1 MRTITGKR
9 VLITGA
15 ASGIGRAI
23 AVALADEDAQLVLVD
38 IDEAG
43 LNRLKS
49 ELENRVPVETYC
61 CDLSQPALISK
72 LVHDVTSTGS
82 VDVLVNNA
90 GVAYYGPTEAMT
102 QEQWDWLM
110 AINLHAPIQLT
121 RELLPSM
128 LEQPEPHIVNMCSI
142 SGMVAGG
149 RFAAYHVSK
158 FGLVGFTEALRAEF
172 GRRGMGVSAI
182 CPGPVRTDLY
192 KSAAGGREGK
202 PVPEPPK
209 WMTASAE
216 TIAKR
221 TVKAIRKNKR
231 MTLITPTA
239 HALYQ
244 LKRFAPGLID
254 FANQFSRKKFRRRRE
269 AKKLVARQAL
279 EYQQSRKA
287 A

>member
-23 AVALADEDAQLVLVD
+23 AVAMADEDAQLILVD
-38 IDEAG
+38 IDEPG
-43 LNRLKS
+43 LHRLQS
-49 ELENRVPVETYC
+49 EVEDRVPVESYS
-61 CDLSQPALISK
+61 CDLSQPAMVSK
-72 LVHDVTSTGS
+72 LVRDVTKAGS
-82 VDVLVNNA
+82 VDILVNNA

-110 AINLHAPIQLT
+110 SINLHAPIQLT

-128 LEQPEPHIVNMCSI
+128 LQQPEPHIVNMCSI

-158 FGLVGFTEALRAEF
+158 FGLVGFTEAIRAEF

-192 KSAAGGREGK
+192 KSAAGGRAGK
-202 PVPEPPK
+202 PVPEPPR
-209 WMTASAE
+209 WMTASPE

-221 TVKAIRKNKR
+221 TVKAVRKNKR
-231 MTLITPTA
+231 LTLITPTA

-254 FANQFSRKKFRRRRE
+254 FANQFSRKKFRRRRDSR
-269 AKKLVARQAL
+269 KLAAEQAA
-279 EYQQSRKA
+279 EYQRSRKA

>member
-15 ASGIGRAI
+15 AAGIGRAL
-23 AVALADEDAQLVLVD
+23 AAALADCDAPLVLVD
-38 IDEAG
+38 IDETG
-43 LNRLKS
+43 LRSLAD
-49 ELENRVPVETYC
+49 ELGAKVAVQTHV
-61 CDLSQPALISK
+61 CDLSQPAMISK
-72 LVHDVTSTGS
+72 LVRDVLSDGPI
-82 VDVLVNNA
+82 DILVNNA
-90 GVAYYGPTEAMT
+90 GVAYYGPTENMT
-102 QEQWDWLM
+102 QQQWDWLL

-121 RELLPSM
+121 NELLTSM
-128 LEQPEPHIVNMCSI
+128 LERPEPHIVNMCSI

-158 FGLVGFTEALRAEF
+158 FGLIGYTEALRAEF

-192 KSAAGGREGK
+192 KNGLSGRSDQN
-202 PVPEPPK
+202 VPEPPK
-209 WMTASAE
+209 LMSATPE
-216 TIAKR
+216 QIAAR
-221 TVKAIRKNKR
+221 TVKAIRRNKR
-231 MTLITPTA
+231 TTLITPTA
-239 HALYQ
+239 HLLYQ

-269 AKKLVARQAL
+269 AKKLVAEQVR
-279 EYQQSRKA
+279 EYQEGRRA